1 MVVGVLAV
9 AGASAARGAVV
20 TLDLQ
25 LNAGAGT
32 WDLYAT
38 VSNDSRG
45 LASFNVDVTG
55 AGGASVTSSLL
66 KAPRPLNGMGDQAG
80 FISFR
85 NNGTLGVEIRASQD
99 TVSGDANLILLD
111 QGVGSAVYLASGTFS
126 GTVGSLTAAL
136 HPSAFFNVFP
146 TGYTSGGSTVAATG
160 VVPETVAV
168 PEPGAV
174 ALAAVGAVMLG
185 RRRARRV

>member
-1 MVVGVLAV
+1 MARVWRMMVIGIVAV
-9 AGASAARGAVV
+9 AGANGASGAVV

-25 LNAGAGT
+25 VNEGAKT
-32 WDLYAT
+32 WDLYAA

-66 KAPRPLNGMGDQAG
+66 KAPRPLNGNDDQTG

-99 TVSGDANLILLD
+99 
-111 QGVGSAVYLASGTFS
+111 
-126 GTVGSLTAAL
+126 
-136 HPSAFFNVFP
+136 
-146 TGYTSGGSTVAATG
+146 
-160 VVPETVAV
+160 
-168 PEPGAV
+168 
-174 ALAAVGAVMLG
+174 
-185 RRRARRV
+185 